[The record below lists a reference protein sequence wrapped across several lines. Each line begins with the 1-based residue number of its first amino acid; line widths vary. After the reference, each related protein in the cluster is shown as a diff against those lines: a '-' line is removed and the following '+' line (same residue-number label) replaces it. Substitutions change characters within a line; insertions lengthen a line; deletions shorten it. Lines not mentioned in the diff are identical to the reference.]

1 MLLNLRYTLIYY
13 VYVYILP
20 RGNVSVRLYVHLYVD
35 MRYFDRK
42 FHHYSLYSGGT
53 SRRNVS
59 FFPSFSFLFFFFF
72 FIHYFLEI
80 DFPFF
85 DKIERVV
92 LIPIVSSLIQ
102 SRIQPFSNHP
112 SIHPSFLSYVK
123 WSKESANWNWKD
135 LIQGFALITIAPF
148 PLLTKLTHL
157 GTAIFLL
164 LLLIEFEFIDRHV
177 CTYTRLF
184 VSSFF

>member
-1 MLLNLRYTLIYY
+1 M
-13 VYVYILP
+13 YICTWIF
-20 RGNVSVRLYVHLYVD
+20 
-35 MRYFDRK
+35 RYFDRK

-102 SRIQPFSNHP
+102 SRIQPFES
-112 SIHPSFLSYVK
+112 SIHPSILSLIRKMVERIGELELERSNSRFCINHDRSFPSSY
-123 WSKESANWNWKD
+123 ETNTPWNGN
-135 LIQGFALITIAPF
+135 LPPPPPHRIRIYRSSRMHVYTFIRF
-148 PLLTKLTHL
+148 
-157 GTAIFLL
+157 FLL
-164 LLLIEFEFIDRHV
+164 FDKSYRFND
-177 CTYTRLF
+177 
-184 VSSFF
+184 

>member
-1 MLLNLRYTLIYY
+1 M
-13 VYVYILP
+13 
-20 RGNVSVRLYVHLYVD
+20 RLYVHLYVD

-102 SRIQPFSNHP
+102 LRIQPFSNHP

-148 PLLTKLTHL
+148 PLLMKLTHL

-184 VSSFF
+184 VSSFFSINRIVSTINPRN